1 MSSVLDI
8 ILFDFTPRKKTPEL
22 ESYNESLEII
32 PSRNLKIILKGN
44 ERILANIL
52 FLNNA
57 QKKYLIDQAK
67 AEPAP
72 RLPPILIS
80 LIDLN
85 KYLWP
90 STVYRVKSYGPSC
103 TCCIKGVSA

>member
-1 MSSVLDI
+1 M
-8 ILFDFTPRKKTPEL
+8 
-22 ESYNESLEII
+22 
-32 PSRNLKIILKGN
+32 LKGN
-44 ERILANIL
+44 ESILANIL

-57 QKKYLIDQAK
+57 QKKYLTDQAK

-80 LIDLN
+80 LKDLN

-90 STVYRVKSYGPSC
+90 STVNRGKS
-103 TCCIKGVSA
+103 